1 MAKPGRK
8 RDRAQ
13 TNRRQK
19 HELDTRA
26 RKWRCSK
33 LAVILADML
42 AHGTSF
48 TAEDFIDSA
57 KAELRRANREARRR
71 G

>member
-19 HELDTRA
+19 HELDYRA
-26 RKWRCSK
+26 AKYKASK
-33 LAVILADML
+33 VAVILADKL
-42 AHGTSF
+42 SF
-48 TAEDFIDSA
+48 LVGDTNAEYWIAWA
-57 KAELRRANREARRR
+57 KDECRRANREARRK
-71 G
+71 